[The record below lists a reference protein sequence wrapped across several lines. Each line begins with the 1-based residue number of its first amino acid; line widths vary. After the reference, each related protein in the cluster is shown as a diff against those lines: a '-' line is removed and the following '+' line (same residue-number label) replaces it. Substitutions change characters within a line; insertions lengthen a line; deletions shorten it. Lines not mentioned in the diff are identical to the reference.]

1 MQCPSGLADNLSSRK
16 TNSVNLASVK
26 QTQAPSGSTRPTID
40 LLKSILRRSKALLFL
55 VFVVIFFFL
64 ALSLSNIPI
73 GSGFH
78 DVWQKSSIIGKS
90 GLQKV
95 EDQELPEFCYDPY
108 RLPGNVERSELPE
121 GPISTVTW
129 IANNPSAKAR
139 VGRPSGIDG
148 QAPFIVP
155 TISAQLLDNPDA
167 PELQFLKNRTVI
179 FVGDSLDRN
188 EVYHLAQETFGPE
201 YHKFLM
207 PEDTPEIDSPSH
219 QSHRIG
225 LGVHP
230 KLGLTVAN
238 WFLMSVD
245 IDSPMTSFF
254 HAGEDPPQLFEGRFE
269 KFYEPLIT
277 KTTLLKSPPDM
288 VVFNS
293 GLWDLVYLSNLK
305 DYEIDQNRTQG
316 IMTTLQV
323 TGKDLLTPTEIERHS
338 TRFKK
343 FINKL
348 IFHTFNHTSS
358 TPSKTRF
365 VYRTMPDS
373 SLTLAKKNS
382 MSRKRVRQID
392 KLNLQIILEF
402 NHLQSS
408 ASASTDGS
416 KVLIDIIDWKWISS
430 QLLDELIDLVHF
442 GRGATQW
449 LYGDMVL
456 YHLRRHIINQELST
470 LKNIKI
476 NARLR
481 KSLAD
486 SLVWKDCRRFIDV
499 LDTANLTGHFALK
512 QSRNLFNH

>member
-1 MQCPSGLADNLSSRK
+1 
-16 TNSVNLASVK
+16 
-26 QTQAPSGSTRPTID
+26 
-40 LLKSILRRSKALLFL
+40 
-55 VFVVIFFFL
+55 
-64 ALSLSNIPI
+64 
-73 GSGFH
+73 
-78 DVWQKSSIIGKS
+78 
-90 GLQKV
+90 
-95 EDQELPEFCYDPY
+95 
-108 RLPGNVERSELPE
+108 
-121 GPISTVTW
+121 
-129 IANNPSAKAR
+129 
-139 VGRPSGIDG
+139 
-148 QAPFIVP
+148 
-155 TISAQLLDNPDA
+155 
-167 PELQFLKNRTVI
+167 
-179 FVGDSLDRN
+179 
-188 EVYHLAQETFGPE
+188 
-201 YHKFLM
+201 
-207 PEDTPEIDSPSH
+207 
-219 QSHRIG
+219 
-225 LGVHP
+225 
-230 KLGLTVAN
+230 
-238 WFLMSVD
+238 
-245 IDSPMTSFF
+245 
-254 HAGEDPPQLFEGRFE
+254 
-269 KFYEPLIT
+269 
-277 KTTLLKSPPDM
+277 M

-305 DYEIDQNRTQG
+305 DYEIDQNRAQG

-348 IFHTFNHTSS
+348 IFHTFNDTSS

-408 ASASTDGS
+408 SSSSTDGS